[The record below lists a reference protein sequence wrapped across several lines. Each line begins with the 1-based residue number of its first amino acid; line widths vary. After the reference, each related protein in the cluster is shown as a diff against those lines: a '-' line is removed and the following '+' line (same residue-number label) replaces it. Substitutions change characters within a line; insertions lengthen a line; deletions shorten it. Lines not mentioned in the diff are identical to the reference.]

1 MIRLI
6 GVVHLA
12 GLPGSPL
19 AVPLDECIERAVADA
34 RALER
39 GGVDAI
45 IVENFH
51 DAPFR
56 AGAVDAHT
64 VAAMTAATLAV
75 RSAVSCEL
83 GVNVLRNDAAAALGI
98 ALACGASFV
107 RVNIH
112 TGAMLTDQGIING
125 RADETLRLR
134 KLLDAE
140 RIRIYADVLVKH
152 AVPLG
157 PVTLEDAVRDAVER
171 GLADAIVVTG
181 AATGQAASPD
191 DVRRAVDVAHVP
203 VFVGS
208 GITADNLPDFVP
220 PATGAIVGSWLKQ
233 DGIVNNPVDAQRVD
247 RIHSVLMNSTR
258 DQASPS

>member
-12 GLPGSPL
+12 ALPGSPRAIAL
-19 AVPLDECIERAVADA
+19 QDCIERAVADA
-34 RALER
+34 TALEQ
-39 GGVDAI
+39 GGADAI

-56 AGAVDAHT
+56 PAAVDAYT
-64 VAAMTAATLAV
+64 VAAMTAAALAV
-75 RSAVSCEL
+75 RAAVSCDL

-98 ALACGASFV
+98 ALAVGASFI
-107 RVNIH
+107 RVNVH

-152 AVPLG
+152 AAPLG
-157 PVTLEDAVRDAVER
+157 PVSIKDAVRDAVER
-171 GLADAIVVTG
+171 GLADAIIVTG
-181 AATGQAASPD
+181 NATGSAASPD
-191 DVRRAVDVAHVP
+191 DVRNAADVTSVP
-203 VFVGS
+203 VYVGS
-208 GITADNLPDFVP
+208 GVTADNLAGFVP
-220 PATGAIVGSWLKQ
+220 PATGVIVGSWLKQ
-233 DGIVNNPVDAQRVD
+233 DGVVSNPVDARRVE
-247 RIHSVLMNSTR
+247 RVRSVLHSRTR
-258 DQASPS
+258 GLVHP

>member
-19 AVPLDECIERAVADA
+19 AVPLSECIGQAVADA
-34 RALER
+34 RTLEQ

-56 AGAVDAHT
+56 PGSVDAHM

-75 RSAVSCEL
+75 RTEVSCDL

-98 ALACGASFV
+98 ALACDCAFI
-107 RVNIH
+107 RVNVH
-112 TGAMLTDQGIING
+112 TGAMLTDQGIISG

-134 KLLDAE
+134 KLLGAE
-140 RIRIYADVLVKH
+140 RIRIFADVLVKH

-157 PVTLEDAVRDAVER
+157 PVTLEDAVSDATER
-171 GLADAIVVTG
+171 GLADAVIVTG
-181 AATGQAASPD
+181 TATGHAASPD
-191 DVRRAVDVAHVP
+191 DVRRVVDITGAP
-203 VFVGS
+203 VYVGS
-208 GITADNLPDFVP
+208 GVTAGNLPGFVP
-220 PATGAIVGSWLKQ
+220 PATGAIVGSWLKR
-233 DGIVNNPVDAQRVD
+233 DGIVSNPVDARRVERVRSVLTE
-247 RIHSVLMNSTR
+247 RIHGP
-258 DQASPS
+258 AGP